1 MDFVLLPNKEV
12 IAKPG
17 KLFIEAQIRDDVRN
31 NLPEVRNAA
40 ELKALLETHFSSGNF
55 TFELL
60 EDILVNERTADLRL
74 GAHLQRVKNVLKSLK
89 VVEYLGPHTEQTI
102 YSSTGVRIEVQ
113 VYELHDTP
121 KPLEE
126 DSHIPQA
133 EITPMPH
140 ARFDGIWDEL
150 VFAEDIKG
158 DLIWMMTNILRFS
171 SSSSG
176 KVGGDMNPVILLHGF
191 PGTGK
196 TTLCQGLA
204 QKIAIRLRSKYDTT
218 VLVQINTATLLSKYY
233 SESAKQVDEIFTKIA
248 RMCQEEP
255 HTFTCVLIDEVE
267 SIASSREFSTIG
279 GESHDSLRATNALL
293 TGLDKT
299 KNYPNLIFLCTSNML
314 DALDD
319 AFLDRCGLKRAV
331 TMPSI
336 ASQYEILRKRIQK
349 LVDRRVIQTE
359 KVLPSYEDAKSC
371 VYLDSAGVGARLLG
385 IVELIN
391 SSPTI
396 SGRSLTQLPECAVLQ
411 YLREEE
417 CNMDMALAF
426 IERQVKLIR
435 SSQQEKHEATND
447 SKTELWGT
455 EIEIRGKKRTFKM
468 SFDEDLDIESE

>member
-1 MDFVLLPNKEV
+1 
-12 IAKPG
+12 
-17 KLFIEAQIRDDVRN
+17 
-31 NLPEVRNAA
+31 
-40 ELKALLETHFSSGNF
+40 
-55 TFELL
+55 
-60 EDILVNERTADLRL
+60 
-74 GAHLQRVKNVLKSLK
+74 
-89 VVEYLGPHTEQTI
+89 
-102 YSSTGVRIEVQ
+102 
-113 VYELHDTP
+113 
-121 KPLEE
+121 
-126 DSHIPQA
+126 
-133 EITPMPH
+133 
-140 ARFDGIWDEL
+140 
-150 VFAEDIKG
+150 
-158 DLIWMMTNILRFS
+158 
-171 SSSSG
+171 
-176 KVGGDMNPVILLHGF
+176 
-191 PGTGK
+191 
-196 TTLCQGLA
+196 
-204 QKIAIRLRSKYDTT
+204 
-218 VLVQINTATLLSKYY
+218 
-233 SESAKQVDEIFTKIA
+233 
-248 RMCQEEP
+248 
-255 HTFTCVLIDEVE
+255 
-267 SIASSREFSTIG
+267 
-279 GESHDSLRATNALL
+279 
-293 TGLDKT
+293 
-299 KNYPNLIFLCTSNML
+299 ML

-426 IERQVKLIR
+426 IERQEKLIR